1 MTLTRVPNQDM
12 GYAHVLT
19 IHETVP
25 DTLPRY
31 RSNVVPLRAPRAK
44 IEVFITGTSADALRT
59 HLARLL
65 HSPLGVYVSDTK
77 ASRDKV
83 CVHLNIA
90 PDDLD
95 FTLHTLKA
103 TLPEA
108 TIGTLTRAHVREEC

>member
-1 MTLTRVPNQDM
+1 MTLTRLQNQDM
-12 GYAHVLT
+12 GYAQVLT

-25 DTLPRY
+25 DALPRY
-31 RSNVVPLRAPRAK
+31 RSNVVPLRAPRAQV
-44 IEVFITGTSADALRT
+44 EVFLTGASPDALRT
-59 HLARLL
+59 NLTRLF
-65 HSPLGVYVSDTK
+65 HSPLGVYVSSTN
-77 ASRDKV
+77 ALRDKV

-95 FTLHTLKA
+95 FTLHTLIK